1 MQYYLDGLSR
11 EELHAYLA
19 NQLKAAGVSQ
29 PLLDKT
35 ARQTPHQA
43 TNGILRKVDKL
54 VMTALRLAAT
64 R

>member
-1 MQYYLDGLSR
+1 
-11 EELHAYLA
+11 
-19 NQLKAAGVSQ
+19 
-29 PLLDKT
+29 LDKT